1 MNIDL
6 WNRKTVN
13 LPTPTLLF
21 SHIKEQASKKDN
33 SVPNKLKEVAQ
44 HLLNFSCLKC
54 GAYFEGG
61 VYLPIIN
68 SDFLSLRV
76 C

>member
-33 SVPNKLKEVAQ
+33 SVPNKLT
-44 HLLNFSCLKC
+44 
-54 GAYFEGG
+54 Y
-61 VYLPIIN
+61 
-68 SDFLSLRV
+68 
-76 C
+76 